1 MRALLLTSRLQHLAS
16 LNSISTRR
24 VTRAA
29 ATTVAAVTA
38 STCSSG
44 GDTTGIHCGIR
55 SHYYS
60 ANLNRYQNSVQ
71 QQQTYSTVG
80 IEEEVNATMPGPVAE
95 ALIAVRDRV
104 TAASVKAEAASTPR
118 LVAVSKTK
126 PVEMLLDA

>member
-38 STCSSG
+38 STCSGG

-60 ANLNRYQNSVQ
+60 ANLNRYQNSV